1 MLASPFGRVIHV
13 IREGDRL
20 PLALGK
26 DVLGFKM
33 VTMAIGGAI
42 GGLAGAYYAL
52 MQRYMSP
59 DDAKPI
65 ETFII
70 WAMIV
75 VGGRGNLW
83 GIVRRHDR
91 RSSHSIPA
99 RDFSRALSASVRRPW
114 RPCAW

>member
-1 MLASPFGRVIHV
+1 M

-33 VTMAIGGAI
+33 ETMAIGGAI

-75 VGGRGNLW
+75 VGGRGNRL
-83 GIVRRHDR
+83 GHRARHDR
-91 RSSHSIPA
+91 RPGILYRHALSDRH
-99 RDFSRALSASVRRPW
+99 LSASGGHHGGAAPGDDRPSHHA
-114 RPCAW
+114 R